1 VPRKAQKKKK
11 ERNWTNC
18 PCASAH
24 GHFCPLSSP
33 IFSFQFFLHFGEKTY
48 RSHYLFCFLPTQ
60 LNTLQKVFLPIFF
73 PKFSIHSISSPNKTH
88 PKTQLLPSLV
98 RILITLGPLGV
109 YLTCWSRMVITYSYC
124 MDIGSVPI
132 NGPLL
137 LGWARPS
144 DTG

>member
-1 VPRKAQKKKK
+1 MYPCICMKLQASALIKEEPTCPGKHKKRKKKRK

-18 PCASAH
+18 PCALAH

-33 IFSFQFFLHFGEKTY
+33 IFSFQFFLHFGEKTS
-48 RSHYLFCFLPTQ
+48 RS
-60 LNTLQKVFLPIFF
+60 
-73 PKFSIHSISSPNKTH
+73 
-88 PKTQLLPSLV
+88 LLPSLV

-124 MDIGSVPI
+124 MDIGSVPS

-137 LGWARPS
+137 LGWAQPS
-144 DTG
+144 DTS